1 MCDRS
6 EFQTRCA
13 GGLPFFNTGTLCAW
27 KHLSCK
33 CQRYKH
39 LHQNSR
45 HWSKPGGNMDS
56 KEQMIQYLTLKK
68 KELTEKREKLMR
80 PVQEV
85 DQELAHLTG
94 TISLLLREGNTSLSA
109 TEVTG
114 FPLRKIKNMT
124 KTQAIAQIAKYNG
137 GTIKSLEIKP
147 ILIATELRKKNKNK
161 AQTV

>member
-109 TEVTG
+109 TEVSG

-124 KTQAIAQIAKYNG
+124 QTQAVVEIAKYNG
-137 GTIKSLEIKP
+137 GANKTRRNQTILLSVQVIEKN
-147 ILIATELRKKNKNK
+147 KKNDSN
-161 AQTV
+161 